1 MKKIL
6 KEVDEKRGIVQ
17 ITISDERF
25 YTRSQLNPLT
35 NLPEFKFVPSVTW
48 IAGHYPKGIG
58 YYKWL
63 GEHGW
68 DESQALM
75 REAGDKGSKVH
86 DAISMILAGLEVRID
101 TKIINKTTGKEEEL
115 QFEEVECIK
124 AFCDWRASLESFEP
138 IVWDLTVFSDQHGY
152 AGSIDLIAR
161 VNGELYIIDFKT
173 SQQVWVSHEMQ
184 VSAYRMAIENGENE
198 VLYKGKQLDV
208 SGLKTA
214 ILQIGYQRNKARFK
228 WTEIAD
234 CFPLFMHAKAI
245 WQREAGDQSPR
256 KVDLPIV
263 LSAAMKKVEQVQSP
277 VEAASDKVAEEKVQ
291 KKPITKN
298 KNQQ

>member
-1 MKKIL
+1 VKKLI

-17 ITISDERF
+17 VTIADERW
-25 YTRSQLNPLT
+25 YMKSQENPAT
-35 NLPEFKFVPSVTW
+35 KLPEFKAVPSVTW

-75 REAGDKGSKVH
+75 REAGDKGSIVH
-86 DAISMILAGLEVRID
+86 DAISKILGGEEVRID
-101 TKIINKTTGKEEEL
+101 SKFINKSTEHEQEL
-115 QFEEVECIK
+115 SFEEVECVK

-138 IVWDLTVFSDQHGY
+138 IAWDLTVFSDKHNY

-161 VNGELYIIDFKT
+161 VNGALYIIDFKT

-184 VSAYRMAIENGENE
+184 VSAYRETVENGENP
-198 VLYKGKQLDV
+198 LMFKGKQV
-208 SGLKTA
+208 NVAGLKTA
-214 ILQIGYQRNKARFK
+214 ILQIGYQRNKNRHK
-228 WTEIAD
+228 WTEIEN
-234 CFPLFMHAKAI
+234 CFDLFLNAKAI
-245 WQREAGDQSPR
+245 WKREAGEQTPR

-263 LSAAMKKVEQVQSP
+263 LSPAIKVEEVLAAQETKDESQPRNP
-277 VEAASDKVAEEKVQ
+277 VKSRTAAKAAAR
-291 KKPITKN
+291 N
-298 KNQQ
+298 